1 MNILSLFSKK
11 SFALCFSLLCGLA
24 YFGIISAFVLNNTDN
39 GSLLLLF
46 FFPAIICGGALII
59 LKSIKNYLDSEE
71 TKPLHFMLWGH
82 VVVFLFSIAT
92 FIEAVL
98 F

>member
-24 YFGIISAFVLNNTDN
+24 YFGIVSAFVLNNTDK
-39 GSLLLLF
+39 GSLLLFF
-46 FFPAIICGGALII
+46 FFPAIICGGALFI
-59 LKSIKNYLDSEE
+59 LKTIKSYLEAE
-71 TKPLHFMLWGH
+71 ATKPLHILLWGH
-82 VVVFLFSIAT
+82 VVVLLFSIAT
-92 FIEAVL
+92 VIEAIL

>member
-11 SFALCFSLLCGLA
+11 SFALGFSLVCGLA
-24 YFGIISAFVLNNTDN
+24 YFGIISAFVLNNTEN
-39 GSLLLLF
+39 GSLLLIF
-46 FFPAIICGGALII
+46 FFPAIICGGALFIYKAI
-59 LKSIKNYLDSEE
+59 KSYLEADA

-82 VVVFLFSIAT
+82 VVVLLFSIAT
-92 FIEAVL
+92 VIEAIL

>member
-11 SFALCFSLLCGLA
+11 SFALSFSLMCGLA
-24 YFGIISAFVLNNTDN
+24 YFGIISAFVLNNTAN
-39 GSLLLLF
+39 GSLLLIF

-59 LKSIKNYLDSEE
+59 YKATQIYLEAES
-71 TKPLHFMLWGH
+71 TKHLHFMLWGH
-82 VVVFLFSIAT
+82 IIVLLFSIAT
-92 FIEAVL
+92 FLEALL

>member
-1 MNILSLFSKK
+1 MNIISLFSKK

-24 YFGIISAFVLNNTDN
+24 YFGIISAFVLNNTEN

-46 FFPAIICGGALII
+46 FFPAVICGAALFI
-59 LKSIKNYLDSEE
+59 LKAIKSYIEAEATN
-71 TKPLHFMLWGH
+71 PLHFMLWGH
-82 VVVFLFSIAT
+82 IVVLLFSIAT
-92 FIEAVL
+92 VVEAIL